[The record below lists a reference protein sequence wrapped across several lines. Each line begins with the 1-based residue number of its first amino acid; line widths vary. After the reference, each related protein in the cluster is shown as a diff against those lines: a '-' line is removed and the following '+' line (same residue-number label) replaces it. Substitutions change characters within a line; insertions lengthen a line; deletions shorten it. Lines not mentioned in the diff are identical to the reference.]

1 MMKKQLAIIV
11 IALLALAA
19 CGSSGKPQSF
29 YEQRG
34 PLKEDYKPYAAEL
47 LGADANSNDVPLVH
61 RNFIEGCMRVG
72 LIEFEEGSQQLINLA
87 TRCGCSYAGLV
98 KFVETLT
105 PTNEQAFKL
114 FEEYDKQLKDENGF
128 ANLDDRV
135 KDIFSSC
142 QS

>member
-1 MMKKQLAIIV
+1 MV
-11 IALLALAA
+11 LL
-19 CGSSGKPQSF
+19 GSLNPFTSNGA
-29 YEQRG
+29 
-34 PLKEDYKPYAAEL
+34 PLKKITNPTQRSYS
-47 LGADANSNDVPLVH
+47 ADANSNDVPLVH